1 MYNAQ
6 IPQDVELPSAKKLVK
21 STIIA
26 AVSAAVVLVT
36 VVMPAEYNIDPTGV
50 GKVLGLTTMGEIKQS
65 LAQESENGMGEVVS
79 NTISSEVASD
89 PNIQSSMP
97 IGEAEKMLMPAI
109 QKQQMTVELKP
120 GQATE
125 IKLAMPESASV
136 NFKWTTSGGGL
147 NYDTHGDP
155 VNAPKGF
162 YHGYGKGRNE
172 TQQTGTLKAAFDGKH
187 GWFWRNRTESP
198 VSVTL
203 EVEGQFSDM
212 KKVF

>member
-65 LAQESENGMGEVVS
+65 LAQESENGMGEAVS
-79 NTISSEVASD
+79 NTISSEAASD

-155 VNAPKGF
+155 VSAPKGF

-172 TQQTGTLKAAFDGKH
+172 TQQTGTLTAAFDGKH

-203 EVEGQFSDM
+203 EVEGQFCDM

>member
-26 AVSAAVVLVT
+26 AVSAVAVLVT

-65 LAQESENGMGEVVS
+65 LAQESENGMGEATTS
-79 NTISSEVASD
+79 TISNEAESD
-89 PNIQSSMP
+89 PNIQSAMP
-97 IGEAEKMLMPAI
+97 LGEAEKMPMPPI
-109 QKQQMTVELKP
+109 QKQQMTIELKP

-155 VNAPKGF
+155 VSAPKGF

>member
-65 LAQESENGMGEVVS
+65 LAQESENGMGEAVS

-155 VNAPKGF
+155 LSAPKGF

>member
-1 MYNAQ
+1 MYNTQ
-6 IPQDVELPSAKKLVK
+6 IPQDVELPSTKKLVK

-65 LAQESENGMGEVVS
+65 LAQESENGMGEAVS
-79 NTISSEVASD
+79 NTISSEAASET
-89 PNIQSSMP
+89 NIQSSMP

-155 VNAPKGF
+155 VSAPKGF

-172 TQQTGTLKAAFDGKH
+172 TQQTGTLTAAFDGKH

>member
-1 MYNAQ
+1 MYNSE
-6 IPQDVELPSAKKLVK
+6 IPKDVQLPSSKKLIK
-21 STIIA
+21 STVIA
-26 AVSAAVVLVT
+26 VVSAAVVLVT
-36 VVMPAEYNIDPTGV
+36 VVMPAEYNIDPTGM

-65 LAQESENGMGEVVS
+65 LAEESENGLGEDAS
-79 NTISSEVASD
+79 NKMSND
-89 PNIQSSMP
+89 PEEPKMQSSMP
-97 IGEAEKMLMPAI
+97 LGETKAMSMPAI
-109 QKQQMTVELKP
+109 HKEKMTIELQP

-136 NFKWTTSGGGL
+136 NFTWATSGGGL

-155 VNAPKGF
+155 VSAPKGF

-172 TQQTGTLKAAFDGKH
+172 TQQSGTLKAAFDGKH
-187 GWFWRNRTESP
+187 GWFWRNRTENP

-203 EVEGQFSDM
+203 EVEGQFSEM

>member
-1 MYNAQ
+1 MYNTQ
-6 IPQDVELPSAKKLVK
+6 IPQDVELPSTKKLVK

-65 LAQESENGMGEVVS
+65 LAQESENGMGMAAS
-79 NTISSEVASD
+79 NTISSEAESD

-97 IGEAEKMLMPAI
+97 IGETEKMTMPAI
-109 QKQQMTVELKP
+109 QKQQMTIELKP

-125 IKLAMPESASV
+125 IKLAMPQSASV

-155 VNAPKGF
+155 VNAPKDF

-172 TQQTGTLKAAFDGKH
+172 TQQSGTIKAAFDGQH

>member
-6 IPQDVELPSAKKLVK
+6 IPQDVELPSTKKLVK
-21 STIIA
+21 STSIA
-26 AVSAAVVLVT
+26 AVSAALVLVT
-36 VVMPAEYNIDPTGV
+36 VVMPAEYNIDPTGI

-65 LAQESENGMGEVVS
+65 LAEEAENNVEMSAIETTVNNSV
-79 NTISSEVASD
+79 D
-89 PNIQSSMP
+89 PHIQSSTP
-97 IGEAEKMLMPAI
+97 IGDADKMPMPAI
-109 QKQQMTVELKP
+109 QKKSMTIELKP

-125 IKLAMPESASV
+125 IKLAMPQSASV
-136 NFKWTTSGGGL
+136 NFTWTASGGGL

-155 VNAPKGF
+155 VSAPKGF

-172 TQQTGTLKAAFDGKH
+172 TQQQGILKAAFDGKH
-187 GWFWRNRTESP
+187 GWFWRNRTENS

-203 EVEGQFSDM
+203 EVEGQFSEM

>member
-65 LAQESENGMGEVVS
+65 LAQESENGMGMAAS
-79 NTISSEVASD
+79 NTISSEAASD

-97 IGEAEKMLMPAI
+97 IGE
-109 QKQQMTVELKP
+109 QKKCYACNSK
-120 GQATE
+120 ATDD
-125 IKLAMPESASV
+125 S
-136 NFKWTTSGGGL
+136 
-147 NYDTHGDP
+147 
-155 VNAPKGF
+155 
-162 YHGYGKGRNE
+162 
-172 TQQTGTLKAAFDGKH
+172 
-187 GWFWRNRTESP
+187 
-198 VSVTL
+198 
-203 EVEGQFSDM
+203 
-212 KKVF
+212 

>member
-6 IPQDVELPSAKKLVK
+6 IPQDVELPSTKKLVK

-26 AVSAAVVLVT
+26 AVSAVVVLVT

-65 LAQESENGMGEVVS
+65 LAAEAENGMGDNNVGTSE
-79 NTISSEVASD
+79 EVATVSSQLSD
-89 PNIQSSMP
+89 MQNSEPLATMP
-97 IGEAEKMLMPAI
+97 GV
-109 QKQQMTVELKP
+109 QKESITIDLKP

-125 IKLAMPESASV
+125 VKVAMPKNAQV
-136 NFKWTTSGGGL
+136 NFNWSTSGGGL
-147 NYDTHGDP
+147 NFDSHGDP
-155 VNAPKGF
+155 VNAPKDF

-172 TQQTGTLKAAFDGKH
+172 TAQQGTLTAAFDGTH
-187 GWFWRNRTESP
+187 GWFWRNRTQNT
-198 VSVTL
+198 VTVTL
-203 EVEGQFSDM
+203 NVEGQFSAM